1 VTIPKPLDYGLTV
14 EKELVIPAGKGCA
27 FSIRKG
33 QVCRVTALEGE
44 QCLDAV
50 FLNADDHR
58 ERFHTWFSYSFNCK
72 LGTGNAFHCKTL
84 FSGPPWERPML
95 TVLED
100 TVKQHFVVAS
110 GRCSPMIY
118 RLRDG
123 VEGHP
128 SCQGNLAAALAPY
141 GIGEHEVP
149 DVFNM
154 FMNAGVGADGL
165 IYIHPPKSKRGD
177 YMDLRAEMNVL
188 CAISACPDDKAVC
201 NNHKPKPV
209 GIKLFSTEE
218 RP

>member
-1 VTIPKPLDYGLTV
+1 MNESERRTMPNEI
-14 EKELVIPAGKGCA
+14 VIPAGTGRA
-27 FSIRKG
+27 FTVRKG
-33 QVCRVTALEGE
+33 QRCRIIALEGE

-50 FLNADDHR
+50 FLNAADHR
-58 ERFHTWFSYSFNCK
+58 ERFHAWFSYSFNCK

-100 TVKQHFVVAS
+100 TVKQHFVICS

-123 VEGHP
+123 VEGHA
-128 SCQGNLAAALAPY
+128 SCQGNLAEALAPH

-154 FMNAGVGADGL
+154 FMNAGVGSDGL
-165 IYIHPPKSKRGD
+165 IYIRPPKSKKGD
-177 YMDLRAEMNVL
+177 YMELRAEMDIL
-188 CAISACPDDKAVC
+188 CAISACPDDKSSC
-201 NNHKPKPV
+201 NNGTPKPV
-209 GIKLFSTEE
+209 GVQIFGS
-218 RP
+218 PS

>member
-1 VTIPKPLDYGLTV
+1 MTNAPDSRLTL
-14 EKELVIPAGKGCA
+14 EKELVIPAGEGRA
-27 FSIRKG
+27 FTIRKG

-50 FLNADDHR
+50 FLNADDYR

-100 TVKQHFVVAS
+100 TVKQHFVLCS

-123 VEGHP
+123 VEEGHA
-128 SCQGNLAAALAPY
+128 SCQGNLAAALAPF

-165 IYIHPPKSKRGD
+165 IYIRPPKSKRGD
-177 YMDLRAEMNVL
+177 YMDLRAEMNIL
-188 CAISACPDDKAVC
+188 CAISACPDDKSAC

-209 GIKLFSTEE
+209 GIQLFDVEG
-218 RP
+218 RQ

>member
-1 VTIPKPLDYGLTV
+1 MTGKTDSLTLV
-14 EKELVIPAGKGCA
+14 EEFVIAAGKGRS
-27 FSIRKG
+27 FTVRQG

-50 FLNADDHR
+50 FLNAQDHR
-58 ERFHTWFSYSFNCK
+58 ERFHTFFSYSFNCK
-72 LGTGNAFHCKTL
+72 LGTGDAFHCRTL
-84 FSGPPWERPML
+84 FSGPPWERPMM

-100 TVKQHFVVAS
+100 TVKRHFVPCS

-118 RLRDG
+118 RLRDK

-128 SCQGNLAAALAPY
+128 SCQQNLAEALAPH

-154 FMNAGVGADGL
+154 FMNAGIDEKGL
-165 IYIHPPKSKRGD
+165 IYIRPPTARKGD
-177 YMDLRAEMNVL
+177 YMDLRAEMDIL
-188 CAISACPDDKAVC
+188 CAISACPDDKSVC

-209 GIKLFSTEE
+209 GIRIYDVPLVA
-218 RP
+218 